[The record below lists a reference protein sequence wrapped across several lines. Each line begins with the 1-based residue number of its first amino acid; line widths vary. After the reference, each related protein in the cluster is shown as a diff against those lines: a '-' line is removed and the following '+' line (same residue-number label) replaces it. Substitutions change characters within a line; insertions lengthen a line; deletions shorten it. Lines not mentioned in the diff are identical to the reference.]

1 MDTDRRT
8 AESIQAL
15 EEKFRVWKETHLPAG
30 NVSFVST
37 VNQLNALG
45 TERLKAAYDDAVAG
59 LIAERMLDVP
69 GHTPVFHLV
78 AGMARGLLITRG
90 VYGK

>member
-1 MDTDRRT
+1 MDTKST
-8 AESIQAL
+8 AAEGRFEL
-15 EEKFRVWKETHLPAG
+15 EEKYQRWKETHLPAG
-30 NVSFVST
+30 NVTFVST
-37 VNQLNALG
+37 VNQLDALG

-59 LIAERMLDVP
+59 LIAERMLDAP

>member
-1 MDTDRRT
+1 MDTKPSPTEARVG
-8 AESIQAL
+8 L

-30 NVSFVST
+30 NASLAST
-37 VNQLNALG
+37 ISQLNALG